1 MHRPYRPAPPAY
13 LRAPPIKMRDRLYI
27 DDTRQRIRSGHPWVY
42 DNQVLRFEGR
52 PQPGGIVQVFDVK
65 KGPLGQGYFNPKS
78 KIRVRML
85 TKDLDEPIDGAFFRR
100 KIKAAWDYRVRMGQP
115 ESCRVVFGEA
125 DGLPALVVDKF
136 NDVLVLQTLALGM
149 DRFKAEIVQALRDV
163 LQPRGIYERNDVPV
177 RLKEGLEQVTGPIVD
192 PFDTQLTIREN
203 GLKFHVDLAEGQKT
217 GHFLDQ
223 RLNHAAL
230 EHISKDVR
238 VLDCFTHTGGFALHA
253 AKYGAKE
260 VLGLDISEEAV
271 ALARSNAT
279 LNEMGETCTFKAAN
293 VFDFLAGPVKDSG
306 VWDVIV
312 LDPPAFAKSRSA
324 LDNAVRGYKEINLRA
339 MKALPPGGFLVTC
352 SCSQHMQPELFR
364 KTIADAARDAHR
376 ELREV
381 YAGSQPPDHPV
392 HWAIPETHYLKC
404 LVLQV
409 L

>member
-1 MHRPYRPAPPAY
+1 
-13 LRAPPIKMRDRLYI
+13 MRDRLYI

-100 KIKAAWDYRVRMGQP
+100 KIKSAWDHRVRMGQP

-177 RLKEGLEQVTGPIVD
+177 RLKEGLEQVTAPIGE
-192 PFDTQLTIREN
+192 PFDTKLTITEN
-203 GLKFHVDLAEGQKT
+203 GVLFNVDLAEGQKT

-230 EHISKDVR
+230 EHIAKDAR

-260 VLGLDISEEAV
+260 VLGVDISEEAV
-271 ALARSNAT
+271 ALARSNAK
-279 LNEMGETCTFKAAN
+279 LNGMQENCTFVAAN

-312 LDPPAFAKSRSA
+312 LDPPAFAKGRAA
-324 LDNAVRGYKEINLRA
+324 LENAVRGYKEINLRA

-352 SCSQHMQPELFR
+352 SCSQHMTPDLFR

-376 ELREV
+376 ELREIF
-381 YAGSQPPDHPV
+381 AGNQPPDHPM

-409 L
+409 M

>member
-1 MHRPYRPAPPAY
+1 MNNSN
-13 LRAPPIKMRDRLYI
+13 RDRLYV
-27 DDTRQRIRSGHPWVY
+27 DDARQRIRQGHPWVY
-42 DNQVLRFEGR
+42 DNQVLRAEGR
-52 PQPGGIVQVFDVK
+52 PHAGGIVQVFDIK
-65 KGPLGQGYFNPKS
+65 KGPLGQGYFNPRS

-85 TKDLDEPIDGAFFRR
+85 TKDLDEAIDASFFHR
-100 KIKAAWDYRVRMGQP
+100 KIAAAWAFRQRMGQP

-136 NDVLVLQTLALGM
+136 GDVLVLQSLALGM
-149 DRFKAEIVQALRDV
+149 DRFKAEIVEALREV

-177 RLKEGLEQVTGPIVD
+177 REKEGMEQVRGFIGE
-192 PFDTQLTIREN
+192 PFDTKLEIAEN
-203 GLKFHVDLAEGQKT
+203 GLLFAVDVAQGQKT

-230 EHISKDVR
+230 EHVANGAR

-253 AKYGAKE
+253 AKYGASE

-271 ALARSNAT
+271 ALAQGNAA
-279 LNEMGETCTFKAAN
+279 LNGLDAVAKFKPAN
-293 VFDFLAGPVKDSG
+293 VFDFLAGQGRGTGK
-306 VWDVIV
+306 WDVVV
-312 LDPPAFAKSRSA
+312 LDPPAFAKSRTA
-324 LDNAVRGYKEINLRA
+324 LDGAVRGYKEINLRA
-339 MKALPPGGFLVTC
+339 MKMLPPGGFLVTC
-352 SCSQHMQPELFR
+352 SCSQHMLPELFR
-364 KTIADAARDAHR
+364 RTIADAARDAHR

-381 YAGSQPPDHPV
+381 YCGAQPPDHPV

>member
-1 MHRPYRPAPPAY
+1 
-13 LRAPPIKMRDRLYI
+13 MRDRLYI

-52 PQPGGIVQVFDVK
+52 SQPGGIVQVFDVK

-149 DRFKAEIVQALRDV
+149 DRFKAEIVQALREV
-163 LQPRGIYERNDVPV
+163 LHRAAFTSATTCPC
-177 RLKEGLEQVTGPIVD
+177 GLRKAWNRSLVSDRSD
-192 PFDTQLTIREN
+192 PFDTQLTITEN
-203 GLKFHVDLAEGQKT
+203 GLKFHVDMAEGQKT

-230 EHISKDVR
+230 EHISKDAR

-293 VFDFLAGPVKDSG
+293 VFDFFAGPVKDSG

-364 KTIADAARDAHR
+364 KTVADAARDAHR

>member
-1 MHRPYRPAPPAY
+1 
-13 LRAPPIKMRDRLYI
+13 MRDRLYI
-27 DDTRQRIRSGHPWVY
+27 DDARQRVRQGHPWIF

-52 PQPGGIVQVFDVK
+52 PRPGGIVQVFDVK
-65 KGPLGQGYFNPKS
+65 KGPLGQGFFNPRS

-85 TKDLDEPIDGAFFRR
+85 TKDLDESIDAGFFHR
-100 KIKAAWDYRVRMGQP
+100 KVQAAWSFRQRMGQP

-136 NDVLVLQTLALGM
+136 NDILVLQTLALGM
-149 DRFKAEIVQALRDV
+149 DRFKAEIADALRDV
-163 LQPRGIYERNDVPV
+163 LHPRGIYERNDVPV
-177 RLKEGLEQVTGPIVD
+177 REKEGLEQTKGFIGD
-192 PFDTQLTIREN
+192 AFDTRLVIEEN
-203 GLKFHVDLAEGQKT
+203 GLRFAVDVAGGQKT

-223 RLNHAAL
+223 RLNHLAL
-230 EHISKDVR
+230 EQVAKGAR

-253 AKYGAKE
+253 AKYGATE

-271 ALARSNAT
+271 ALARSNAELNGMGKTT
-279 LNEMGETCTFKAAN
+279 LFKPAN

-306 VWDVIV
+306 RWDVIV
-312 LDPPAFAKSRSA
+312 LDPPAFAKSRAA
-324 LDNAVRGYKEINLRA
+324 LDGAVRGYKEINLRA

-352 SCSQHMQPELFR
+352 SCSQHMVPELFR
-364 KTIADAARDAHR
+364 RTIAEAARDAHR

-381 YAGSQPPDHPV
+381 FSGSQPPDHPM
-392 HWAIPETHYLKC
+392 HWSIPETHYLKC

>member
-1 MHRPYRPAPPAY
+1 MNNGG
-13 LRAPPIKMRDRLYI
+13 RDRLYV
-27 DDTRQRIRSGHPWVY
+27 DDARQRIRQGHPWVY
-42 DNQVLRFEGR
+42 DNQVLRVEGR

-85 TKDLDEPIDGAFFRR
+85 TKDLDEPIDVAFFRR
-100 KIKAAWDYRVRMGQP
+100 KIAAAWAFRQRMGQP

-136 NDVLVLQTLALGM
+136 GDILVLQTLALGM
-149 DRFKAEIVQALRDV
+149 DRFKAEIIQALHDV
-163 LQPRGIYERNDVPV
+163 LGPRGIYERNDVPV
-177 RLKEGLEQVTGPIVD
+177 REKEGLEQVKGFAGEE
-192 PFDTQLTIREN
+192 FDTRLEITEN
-203 GLKFHVDLAEGQKT
+203 GLKFAVDVAHGQKT

-223 RLNHAAL
+223 RQNHAAL
-230 EHISKDVR
+230 EHVAKGAR

-253 AKYGAKE
+253 AAYGATE

-271 ALARSNAT
+271 ALATGNAA
-279 LNEMGETCTFKAAN
+279 LNDLEGVATFKAAN
-293 VFDFLAGPVKDSG
+293 VFDFLAGQG
-306 VWDVIV
+306 RGTGNWDVVV
-312 LDPPAFAKSRSA
+312 LDPPAFAKSRAA
-324 LDNAVRGYKEINLRA
+324 LDGAVRGYKEINLRA
-339 MKALPPGGFLVTC
+339 MKMLPPGGFLVTC
-352 SCSQHMQPELFR
+352 SCSQHMLPDLFR

-381 YAGSQPPDHPV
+381 YSGAQPADHPM

-404 LVLQV
+404 LMLQV

>member
-1 MHRPYRPAPPAY
+1 
-13 LRAPPIKMRDRLYI
+13 MRDRLYI
-27 DDTRQRIRSGHPWVY
+27 DDTRQRIRLGHPWVY

-52 PQPGGIVQVFDVK
+52 PKPGGIVQVFDVK
-65 KGPLGQGYFNPKS
+65 KGPLGQGFFNPKS

-85 TKDLDEPIDGAFFRR
+85 TKDLDEPIDAVFFRR
-100 KIKAAWDYRVRMGQP
+100 KIKAAWDHRVRTGQP
-115 ESCRVVFGEA
+115 GSCRVVFGEA

-136 NDVLVLQTLALGM
+136 NDILVVQTLALGM
-149 DRFKAEIVQALRDV
+149 DRFKEEIIAALRE
-163 LQPRGIYERNDVPV
+163 LLSPRGIYERNDVPV
-177 RLKEGLEQVTGPIVD
+177 REKEGLEQVTGPIGEA
-192 PFDTQLTIREN
+192 FDTRSEIQEN
-203 GLKFHVDLAEGQKT
+203 GLLFNVDIAEGQKT

-230 EHISKDVR
+230 EHIAKDAR

-260 VLGLDISEEAV
+260 VLGLDISEDAV
-271 ALARSNAT
+271 AQARLNAKLNGLAD
-279 LNEMGETCTFKAAN
+279 TCTFVAAN

-306 VWDVIV
+306 KWDVIV
-312 LDPPAFAKSRSA
+312 LDPPAFAKSRAA

-352 SCSQHMQPELFR
+352 SCSQHMVPELFR
-364 KTIADAARDAHR
+364 RTIADAAHDAHR

-381 YAGSQPPDHPV
+381 YSGGQPPDHPV

-404 LVLQV
+404 LVLEV

>member
-1 MHRPYRPAPPAY
+1 
-13 LRAPPIKMRDRLYI
+13 MRDRLYI
-27 DDTRQRIRSGHPWVY
+27 DDTRQRVRQGHPWVY

-52 PQPGGIVQVFDVK
+52 PHPGGIVQVFDVK
-65 KGPLGQGYFNPKS
+65 KGPLGQGFFNPKS
-78 KIRVRML
+78 KISVRML
-85 TKDLDEPIDGAFFRR
+85 TKDLDGPIGAAFFQR
-100 KIKAAWDYRVRMGQP
+100 KIAAAWSYRQRLGQP

-136 NDVLVLQTLALGM
+136 NDILVLQTLALGM
-149 DRFKAEIVQALRDV
+149 DRFKAEIVQALHEV
-163 LQPRGIYERNDVPV
+163 LKPRGIYERNDVPV
-177 RLKEGLEQVTGPIVD
+177 REKEGLQQVKGFIGTE
-192 PFDTQLTIREN
+192 FDTRLTIGEN
-203 GLKFHVDLAEGQKT
+203 GLRFAVDVAEGQKT

-223 RLNHAAL
+223 RLNHAAM
-230 EHISKDVR
+230 EHISKGSR

-253 AKYGAKE
+253 AKYGATE

-271 ALARSNAT
+271 ALAKANAK
-279 LNEMGETCTFKAAN
+279 LNGMVTAQFKPAN

-306 VWDVIV
+306 RWDVIV

-324 LDNAVRGYKEINLRA
+324 LDGAVRGYKEINLRA

-352 SCSQHMQPELFR
+352 SCSQHMVPELFR

-376 ELREV
+376 GLREV
-381 YAGSQPPDHPV
+381 SSGSQPPDHPI

>member
-1 MHRPYRPAPPAY
+1 MDPFPGYFRGP
-13 LRAPPIKMRDRLYI
+13 MNNGGRDRLYV
-27 DDTRQRIRSGHPWVY
+27 DDARQRIRQGHPWVY
-42 DNQVLRFEGR
+42 DNQVLRVEGR

-85 TKDLDEPIDGAFFRR
+85 TKDLDEPIDVAFFRR
-100 KIKAAWDYRVRMGQP
+100 KIAAAWAFRQRMGQP

-136 NDVLVLQTLALGM
+136 GDILVLQTLALGM
-149 DRFKAEIVQALRDV
+149 DRFKAAIILALREV
-163 LQPRGIYERNDVPV
+163 LNPRGIYERNDVPV
-177 RLKEGLEQVTGPIVD
+177 REKEGLEQVKGFAGEE
-192 PFDTQLTIREN
+192 FDTRLVIAEN
-203 GLKFHVDLAEGQKT
+203 GLKFAVDVAHGQKT

-223 RLNHAAL
+223 RQNHAAL
-230 EHISKDVR
+230 EHVAKGAR

-253 AKYGAKE
+253 AAYGATE

-271 ALARSNAT
+271 ALATGNAA
-279 LNEMGETCTFKAAN
+279 LNDLEGVATFKAAN
-293 VFDFLAGPVKDSG
+293 VFDFLAGQG
-306 VWDVIV
+306 RGTGNWDVVV
-312 LDPPAFAKSRSA
+312 LDPPAFAKSRAA
-324 LDNAVRGYKEINLRA
+324 LDGAVRGYKEINLRA
-339 MKALPPGGFLVTC
+339 MKMLPPGGFLVTC
-352 SCSQHMQPELFR
+352 SCSQHMLPDLFR

-381 YAGSQPPDHPV
+381 YSGAQPADHPM

-404 LVLQV
+404 LMLQV